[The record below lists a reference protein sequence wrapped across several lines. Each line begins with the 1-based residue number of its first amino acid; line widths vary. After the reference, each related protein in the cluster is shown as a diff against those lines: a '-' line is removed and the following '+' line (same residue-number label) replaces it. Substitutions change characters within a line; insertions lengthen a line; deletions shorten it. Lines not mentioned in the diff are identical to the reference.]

1 MKLKLT
7 FLMAFAIAAGTLRAA
22 DKEPTAF
29 ELMKDGNRYIGEQAK
44 DKVIEA
50 ESEKS
55 VGTLTPKVWHITYF
69 DATASLKSVEV
80 KFAAGKM
87 VDVKRPFRLLEMATG
102 NKVLDQSK
110 LKIDSDKATEIA
122 LKEPILE
129 NIKVKAV
136 KLHLESEEN
145 VGPVWRVKMWA
156 AKLEHPSST
165 VNIGE
170 MTVTAE
176 EGKVIKTDVHI
187 DRVD

>member
-7 FLMAFAIAAGTLRAA
+7 FLMALAIAAGTLRAA

-69 DATASLKSVEV
+69 DATARLKSVEV